1 MEAVRSL
8 SYRFSEKV
16 FKLMTLGFFGK
27 ATVLYAVGNICLRA
41 ASFLLIPIY
50 AHYLA
55 IEDYGLL
62 MILLLTIQFMLVAMN
77 CGAEHA
83 VVRFA
88 KHYDKNGQ
96 LSSLMGTSFVIS
108 FISSVIVACVT
119 LTLLIPFF
127 QSILHRQGVYLLVA
141 FTLSSA
147 FFQSMCDLLTSYYR
161 SQGQPVKYMIVGVAT
176 ALMLTAVSFIF
187 LCVLKMGIQGALLAK
202 IITYAWVFSIVAW
215 QVYSKTGF
223 KISLKL
229 VPKLFHFGMP
239 LAMSSFGQFAIT
251 GASIYFLSFLS
262 GFESV
267 AVFSLGHKLA
277 SVLLMALVLPFQLS
291 FQPYVFSQLDLPDI
305 KKQMGRLLT
314 YLMWSVAA
322 GSFCVLFAAR
332 LLLPLIAPPEYAEAF
347 TVTLLIMP
355 AMALSGIFY
364 YGETLLK
371 AAQKSYIIGLVVI
384 VCAVFSML
392 ANFILINYISWYGAL
407 LASNCTFLVLG
418 SSIFFI
424 GLKEYSVP
432 IEWRRLRIAAVLFIG
447 VLLTN
452 LLLLR
457 VSLYVYCILSL
468 AVAVPVAYAVIRSTV
483 WDQEERKSVQQAL
496 GKLKA
501 LFQKA
506 PPENHRAPL

>member
-1 MEAVRSL
+1 
-8 SYRFSEKV
+8 
-16 FKLMTLGFFGK
+16 MTLGFLGK

-62 MILLLTIQFMLVAMN
+62 MTLLLTTQFMLVAMN
-77 CGAEHA
+77 CGAEHS

-88 KHYDKNGQ
+88 RHYDKNGQ
-96 LSSLMGTSFVIS
+96 LSSLMGTTFVIS
-108 FISSVIVACVT
+108 SISSVIVACVS

-127 QSILHRQGVYLLVA
+127 QTILHRQEVYLLVA
-141 FTLSSA
+141 FILSSA
-147 FFQSMCDLLTSYYR
+147 FFQSLCDLLASYYR
-161 SQGQPVKYMIVGVAT
+161 SQGLPVKYMIVGVAT
-176 ALMLTAVSFIF
+176 ALVLTAVSFIF

-202 IITYAWVFSIVAW
+202 IITYAGVFSIVAW
-215 QVYSKTGF
+215 QIYSKTGF
-223 KISLKL
+223 RVSLKL
-229 VPKLFHFGMP
+229 APKLFHFGMP

-277 SVLLMALVLPFQLS
+277 SVLLMVLVIPFQLS

-305 KKQMGRLLT
+305 KRQMGRLLT

-332 LLLPLIAPPEYAEAF
+332 LLLPFIAPPEYAEAF

-355 AMALSGIFY
+355 SMALLGIFY

-371 AAQKSYIIGLVVI
+371 AAKKSYVIGLVVV
-384 VCAVFSML
+384 VCAVFSVL
-392 ANFILINYISWYGAL
+392 ANFILINYIAWYGAL
-407 LASNCTFLVLG
+407 LASNFTFLILG
-418 SSIFFI
+418 SSIFYI

-432 IEWRRLRIAAVLFIG
+432 IEWGRLRIAAVLFIG
-447 VLLTN
+447 VLLIN
-452 LLLLR
+452 LLLLK
-457 VSLYVYCILSL
+457 SNLYLYCILSL
-468 AVAVPVAYAVIRSTV
+468 AFAATVAYFSIRGPFWDNSEKQAVK
-483 WDQEERKSVQQAL
+483 QKLQ
-496 GKLKA
+496 KLKTV
-501 LFQKA
+501 FKRHPQKVRNDISYEG
-506 PPENHRAPL
+506 PSTTP